1 MGLGDDRHRRRLGD
15 INGDMA
21 IPHLELNVPGVR
33 MPMLALGT
41 GLDHSPGSRR
51 RSNVTAALLTALELG
66 YTHFDTA
73 EIYPSFGLV
82 GRVLRGR
89 ERSTYFVTTKVD
101 PTSTKA
107 RRKRCADAGPECTLA
122 TSQIVNQSLARLGI
136 GHVDLLLLHRPPE
149 VTSSGGDAA
158 SRAAAQCSQVQ
169 AQWRALE
176 RAFHANA
183 ARAIGISNYC
193 VRTLQ
198 CLLATATVR
207 PAALQQQHRIG
218 MGSDPYGMISW
229 AARLGIAYV
238 AYSALGGADRSTSAL
253 LSQRL
258 VREAAAAH
266 GVSEAEVAIKW
277 VVQQRIPLIV
287 LSSSKEHLANNLQMY
302 DHSGDGSWVLSEG
315 EMAGLSA
322 LTTPAGRPSQWG
334 ACEDSAAPAA
344 GSSSQAVLPPP
355 GGVPAASGAGSVG
368 GGSGQAAPPAPG
380 SLIDAIDEG
389 LRVHCRDG
397 TEPSP
402 TCVEVSRFRAA
413 LLDRRRE

>member
-1 MGLGDDRHRRRLGD
+1 
-15 INGDMA
+15 MA

-158 SRAAAQCSQVQ
+158 SRA
-169 AQWRALE
+169 
-176 RAFHANA
+176 
-183 ARAIGISNYC
+183 
-193 VRTLQ
+193 
-198 CLLATATVR
+198 
-207 PAALQQQHRIG
+207 
-218 MGSDPYGMISW
+218 
-229 AARLGIAYV
+229 
-238 AYSALGGADRSTSAL
+238 
-253 LSQRL
+253 
-258 VREAAAAH
+258 
-266 GVSEAEVAIKW
+266 
-277 VVQQRIPLIV
+277 
-287 LSSSKEHLANNLQMY
+287 
-302 DHSGDGSWVLSEG
+302 
-315 EMAGLSA
+315 
-322 LTTPAGRPSQWG
+322 
-334 ACEDSAAPAA
+334 
-344 GSSSQAVLPPP
+344 
-355 GGVPAASGAGSVG
+355 
-368 GGSGQAAPPAPG
+368 
-380 SLIDAIDEG
+380 
-389 LRVHCRDG
+389 
-397 TEPSP
+397 
-402 TCVEVSRFRAA
+402 
-413 LLDRRRE
+413 